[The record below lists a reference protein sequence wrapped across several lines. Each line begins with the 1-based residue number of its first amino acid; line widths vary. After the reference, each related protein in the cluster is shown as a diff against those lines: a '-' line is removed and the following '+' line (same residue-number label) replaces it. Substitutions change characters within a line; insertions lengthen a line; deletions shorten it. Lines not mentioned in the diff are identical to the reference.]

1 VENKI
6 FDYILVGQGLA
17 GTLLY
22 WFLRKAGK
30 KVLVVDAGKSSAS
43 MAAAGIINPMTGR
56 NYIKTWMADTIM
68 PFAKK
73 CYLEMEQTYGQK
85 FFYDLPIYRALHSVK
100 EENDWMLRLED
111 PEYAAYAGSIQDGNM
126 LKPYLRNAVNY
137 GVVKGA
143 ARVDLPLLI
152 QTVREQAIQEN
163 GFVNAAITTEDLF
176 ERDGLWHW
184 GDYAAGSIVF
194 CEGYHAV
201 YNKAFNYL
209 PFAPAKGNILLV
221 KSEDNLPFNLRDEYF
236 VTPLGDG
243 RYWIGS
249 GYRWGEWD
257 TEVNTEDIDK
267 MLQFAHE
274 RLAISF
280 TEKGRLAGIRPAMRT
295 RRPVMG
301 AHPAQKSWYIF
312 NGLGTKGTSLGPY
325 FAQQMADYLTLQVP
339 ISDEVNINRYKFP
352 SDKK

>member
-1 VENKI
+1 MENNNY
-6 FDYILVGQGLA
+6 DYILVGQGLA

-22 WFLRKAGK
+22 WYLRKAGK

-56 NYIKTWMADTIM
+56 NYIKTWMADTVM
-68 PFAKK
+68 PFAKN
-73 CYLEMEQTYGQK
+73 CYHEMEVAYGQK
-85 FFYDLPIYRALHSVK
+85 FYHDLPIYRALHSVK
-100 EENDWMLRLED
+100 EENDWMVRLAD
-111 PEYAAYAGSIQDGNM
+111 PDYGEYAGSIQDGIA
-126 LKPYLRNAVNY
+126 LKPYLKNPVNY

-152 QTVREQAIQEN
+152 ASVRKQATEEN
-163 GFVNAAITTEDLF
+163 SFVNAALTTEELF
-176 ERDGLWHW
+176 EREGLWQW
-184 GDYAAGSIVF
+184 RDYTARSIVF

-201 YNKAFNYL
+201 YNTAFNYL

-221 KSEDNLPFNLRDEYF
+221 KSDESLPFNLRDEYF
-236 VTPLGDG
+236 VTPLGEG

-257 TEVNTEDIDK
+257 TEVNVEDIEK
-267 MLQFAHE
+267 MLQFAHD

-280 TEKGRLAGIRPAMRT
+280 KEVGRLAGIRPAMRT

-301 AHPAQKSWYIF
+301 EHPHQKSWYIF

-325 FAQQMADYLTLQVP
+325 FAKQMADYLTVMAP
-339 ISDEVNINRYKFP
+339 ITDEVSISRYKFP